1 MYIHLIKINEL
12 PENVYKII
20 YTDID
25 AEKIETM
32 HKMFYKI
39 DNVFTYN
46 IANVDQKIILNGMEL
61 FKMYKMKSF
70 IHCYD
75 LEKFEQMWKT
85 VEQMDDC
92 LDYINIEPS
101 SLKLT
106 KLESAKIYDI
116 LKYFINVS
124 EKKNLFMSNSSLKNL
139 KNFDE
144 NIHKIYLDD
153 NSTIVCQQN
162 DIELNSVNVGNSISP
177 IDHEKVW
184 WAYCQ
189 PPFQLK
195 HISHENNI
203 QSNVIQQND
212 IQHIEENFFV
222 TILDEHIYLSKSLD
236 EFIELGN
243 SNLKTDLLPE
253 EMSTLLDSLN
263 GVEPIKILNDA
274 QISLRND
281 TNGKNGMCNIYT
293 TVDEKNSVEPYNSG
307 DENVESVVSNY
318 SHNYYSNNKIG
329 LTLEEIEKER
339 EKELTEPTTLKT
351 VDENVNYESTIVE
364 NEEKIIE
371 EMIESINN
379 VQSGLLLFIKN
390 NILEK
395 NLIITELEKIKCVK
409 ESTIF
414 PEMEYIIEYIIPDIE
429 QVSKLLDIKLKNVET
444 LTLDIIDK
452 NIMKINEFL
461 YGDDK
466 RSIITNSDKYSHMLS
481 LVRDFMIKNCIRKRD
496 SKVYST
502 QLYSKFYENLL
513 LTTPSE
519 SVYFNKNNFTP
530 LVKKM
535 NYQTKRD
542 SNGVYWIDLEL
553 KYSANDYMLGRLPT
567 YLKKSTF

>member
-46 IANVDQKIILNGMEL
+46 IENIDQKIILNGMEL

-75 LEKFEQMWKT
+75 LEKFEQMWKI

-106 KLESAKIYDI
+106 KLESGKIYDI

-139 KNFDE
+139 KIFDE
-144 NIHKIYLDD
+144 NTHKIYLDD

-162 DIELNSVNVGNSISP
+162 DI
-177 IDHEKVW
+177 
-184 WAYCQ
+184 Q
-189 PPFQLK
+189 P
-195 HISHENNI
+195 NN
-203 QSNVIQQND
+203 

-263 GVEPIKILNDA
+263 GVEPIKILNDE
-274 QISLRND
+274 QIFLRND
-281 TNGKNGMCNIYT
+281 TNDKNGTNGMCNIYT
-293 TVDEKNSVEPYNSG
+293 TVDEKNSVEPYISG

-318 SHNYYSNNKIG
+318 SHNYINNVKPG
-329 LTLEEIEKER
+329 LTLEEIEKES
-339 EKELTEPTTLKT
+339 EKELIEPTTLEKMY
-351 VDENVNYESTIVE
+351 ENVNYESTIVE

-395 NLIITELEKIKCVK
+395 NLIITESEKIKCVK

-429 QVSKLLDIKLKNVET
+429 QVSKLLDIKLKNVEN
-444 LTLDIIDK
+444 LTLDIIEK

-466 RSIITNSDKYSHMLS
+466 RSIITNNDKYSHMLS
-481 LVRDFMIKNCIRKRD
+481 IVRNFMIKNCIRKKN

-502 QLYSKFYENLL
+502 QLYNKFYEHLL
-513 LTTPSE
+513 LIPSE

-542 SNGVYWIDLEL
+542 SNGVYWVDLEL